1 MKRPTQDTALSW
13 RKLTRRGMLVGGLQI
28 GFGGLLA
35 LRMQHL
41 QVDQADQFRLLADEP
56 DQRAFDP
63 ARAW

>member
-41 QVDQADQFRLLADEP
+41 QVDQA
-56 DQRAFDP
+56 
-63 ARAW
+63 W